1 MTNAPTGLPPVLLVA
16 EDDPA
21 LRKLLT
27 ALLRRN
33 FKGYEIIACADGVEA
48 DLADVRLR
56 EQGRDIALVLSDL
69 VMPRMDGL
77 ELFERIAERDP
88 DCSLVILTGQAAV
101 ESAVASLRLGIEDYL
116 TKPFT
121 ERELVHALARHL
133 ERRRLRR
140 ANEHLRRELTF
151 TYRFVSRLVE
161 AALDRMSGSLT
172 DVLELP
178 SVGPDRRRDILSGRR
193 ALDQLARAYRVAP
206 AAGGVAEPSETLT
219 LQSLVE
225 GCVRG
230 ALTAHDFDEDSV
242 QVHAP
247 ERSVNIS
254 VDAAGARIALT
265 QLIENALEQGT
276 GRAEVA
282 LLGEGRNWPVG
293 FRDEDVPTA
302 VKQKLA
308 HGHVAVSVRNTAGLT
323 RDDEAYIRR
332 VLEGRPEAQDRFRGL
347 GLPLARLYATI
358 LGGQI
363 IFQWRSTRSE
373 VTFTLVLP
381 RSTEPVTDR
390 RQEDR

>member
-1 MTNAPTGLPPVLLVA
+1 MTSPTTGLPPVLLVA
-16 EDDPA
+16 EDDDV

-27 ALLRRN
+27 AMLRRN
-33 FKGYEIIACADGVEA
+33 FKGYEVHACADGLEA
-48 DLADVRLR
+48 DEADVRLR

-88 DCSLVILTGQAAV
+88 DCALVILTGEAALD
-101 ESAVASLRLGIEDYL
+101 SAVASLRLGVEDYL

-121 ERELVHALARHL
+121 ERELTHTLARHL

-140 ANEHLRRELTF
+140 ANERLERELTF

-161 AALDRMSGSLT
+161 AALDRMSDSLS

-178 SVGPDRRRDILSGRR
+178 NVPPDRRKDVLAGRR

-206 AAGGVAEPSETLT
+206 AAGGEAEPRETLT

-230 ALTAHDFDEDSV
+230 VVSAHGLEDDKV
-242 QVHAP
+242 TVYAP
-247 ERSVNIS
+247 QRSVNVS

-265 QLIENALEQGT
+265 QLLENAIDQGP
-276 GRAEVA
+276 GRASVA
-282 LLGEGRNWPVG
+282 LLGEGRNWPAG
-293 FRDEDVPTA
+293 FSDEDVPTA
-302 VKQKLA
+302 VRQKLQR
-308 HGHVAVSVRNTAGLT
+308 GHVAVSVRNTAGLT

-332 VLEGRPEAQDRFRGL
+332 VLEGRPEHQDRFRGL

-358 LGGQI
+358 LGGEI
-363 IFQWRSTRSE
+363 IFQWRPARSE
-373 VTFTLVLP
+373 VTFTFVLP
-381 RSTEPVTDR
+381 RNTEPSVER
-390 RQEDR
+390 RQTER

>member
-16 EDDPA
+16 EDDHA

-33 FKGYEIIACADGVEA
+33 FKGYEIVACADGLDA
-48 DLADVRLR
+48 DRADVRLR
-56 EQGRDIALVLSDL
+56 AEGRDIALVLSDL

-88 DCSLVILTGQAAV
+88 DCSLVILTGEAAV

-140 ANEHLRRELTF
+140 ANERLKRELTF

-161 AALDRMSGSLT
+161 AALERMSGSLT
-172 DVLELP
+172 EVLEMP
-178 SVGPDRRRDILSGRR
+178 SVHQDHRRDILAGRR
-193 ALDQLARAYRVAP
+193 ALDQLARAYRVATSTEE
-206 AAGGVAEPSETLT
+206 AAQPPETLT
-219 LQSLVE
+219 LQALVQ
-225 GCVRG
+225 GAVRSVTTG
-230 ALTAHDFDEDSV
+230 HDFSEEALVVRS
-242 QVHAP
+242 P
-247 ERSVNIS
+247 ERSVNLS
-254 VDAAGARIALT
+254 VDAAGARIALL
-265 QLIENALEQGT
+265 QLLENALEQGP

-282 LLGEGRNWPVG
+282 VLGEGRNWPAG
-293 FRDEDVPTA
+293 FSDEDVPTA
-302 VKQKLA
+302 VRQKLTQ
-308 HGHVAVSVRNTAGLT
+308 GHVAVSVRNTAGLT

-332 VLEGRPEAQDRFRGL
+332 VLEGRPDAQDRFRGL
-347 GLPLARLYATI
+347 GLPLARLYATL

-381 RSTEPVTDR
+381 RSTEPAADR
-390 RQEDR
+390 RREER

>member
-1 MTNAPTGLPPVLLVA
+1 MTNPPTGLPPVLLVA
-16 EDDPA
+16 EDDDA

-33 FKGYEIIACADGVEA
+33 FKGYEVVACADGLAA
-48 DLADVRLR
+48 DEADVRLR
-56 EQGRDIALVLSDL
+56 AQGRDIALVLSDL

-77 ELFERIAERDP
+77 ELFGRIAERDP
-88 DCSLVILTGQAAV
+88 DCSLVILTGEAAV

-140 ANEHLRRELTF
+140 ANERLERELTF

-161 AALDRMSGSLT
+161 AALARMSGSLT

-178 SVGPDRRRDILSGRR
+178 SVDAARRRDILAGRR

-206 AAGGVAEPSETLT
+206 TAGGVAETPEMLT
-219 LQSLVE
+219 LQALVQ
-225 GCVRG
+225 GCVRATLTDRDFSEE
-230 ALTAHDFDEDSV
+230 ALAVRS
-242 QVHAP
+242 P
-247 ERSVNIS
+247 ERSVNLS
-254 VDAAGARIALT
+254 VDAAGARIALM
-265 QLIENALEQGT
+265 QLLENALEQGP

-282 LLGEGRNWPVG
+282 VLGEGRNWPVG
-293 FRDEDVPTA
+293 FTDDDVPTA
-302 VKQKLA
+302 VRQKLTQ
-308 HGHVAVSVRNTAGLT
+308 GHVAVSVRNTAGLT

-332 VLEGRPEAQDRFRGL
+332 VLEGRPDAQDRFRGL

-363 IFQWRSTRSE
+363 IFQWHPARSE

-381 RSTEPVTDR
+381 RSTEPIADR
-390 RQEDR
+390 RREER

>member
-1 MTNAPTGLPPVLLVA
+1 MTTRQTGLPPVLLVA
-16 EDDPA
+16 EDDDA
-21 LRKLLT
+21 LRTLLS

-33 FKGYEIIACADGVEA
+33 FKGYEVIACADGVDA

-77 ELFERIAERDP
+77 ELFGRIAERDP
-88 DCSLVILTGQAAV
+88 HCSLVILTGEAAV
-101 ESAVASLRLGIEDYL
+101 ESAVASLRLGVEDYL

-140 ANEHLRRELTF
+140 ANERLARELVF

-161 AALDRMSGSLT
+161 AALDRMSDSLT

-178 SVGPDRRRDILSGRR
+178 TVGDDRRRDILAGRR
-193 ALDQLARAYRVAP
+193 ALDQLARAYRIAP
-206 AAGGVAEPSETLT
+206 GAGGVAEPSEVLT
-219 LQSLVE
+219 LQALVE

-230 ALTAHDFDEDSV
+230 ALTAHEYREDRVTV
-242 QVHAP
+242 QAP
-247 ERSVNIS
+247 ERSVNLS
-254 VDAAGARIALT
+254 VDAAGARVALT
-265 QLIENALEQGT
+265 QLIENALEQGP
-276 GRAEVA
+276 GRAEIA
-282 LLGEGRNWPVG
+282 LLGEGRNWPAG
-293 FRDEDVPTA
+293 FSDEDVPTA
-302 VKQKLA
+302 VRQELA

-363 IFQWRSTRSE
+363 IFQWRPSRSE

-381 RSTEPVTDR
+381 RVTEPLPER
-390 RQEDR
+390 RGGPR